1 MFGRAS
7 LNHVYRTVWNQALG
21 AMVAVAEI
29 TSGRG
34 KASGPSARTRLRLNA
49 PAWPDMNVGALA
61 AGVALAWGA
70 VLPTSFANPVGGEAV
85 VGQATLATQGNKLTV
100 TTQNGVGSNYSAI
113 NWQSFS
119 IPAGNTTYFQ
129 QPNASSTSINRVV
142 TNTPSLI
149 FGTLGSNGNLVLV
162 NQSGITVG
170 AGAVVDTA
178 AFTASALRMS
188 DADALSGRLRFGDA
202 SVAGGAVSVQ
212 GSILAR
218 SGDVVLMGSGVD
230 TGTSALVQA
239 PNGSAIL
246 AAGQQIE
253 ITARGLEGITLQV
266 QAPTDRAVNL
276 GTLQGDAV
284 GIFAGTL
291 KHSGAIAANAVSVEG
306 GKVVLKATDAVEVDG
321 QISARQASGA
331 GGIVNIS
338 GRNIDLQAGS
348 QIAADASG
356 NGDGGKVV
364 VLATETTQ
372 VGGSISAHGGD
383 AGGNGG
389 FVETSGA
396 HVRIADSARVT
407 TAARMGLSGSW
418 LIDPND
424 FTIGPA
430 ESGTVTE
437 GTPSGDISGA
447 TLSAALEVGG
457 VTISSTLGTTAG
469 SANGDIHVNDTV
481 SWLAANNLTLSAVR
495 HININQPITAAAG
508 SLTLRYGQGAS
519 SGLLGATYNVNA
531 PISLPSGQNFTTVFG
546 SDATAV
552 NYIVINSKEAL
563 QAIGVSVNPSGNWAV
578 GSDINLTSFPF
589 LPLGSQATPF
599 SGAFEGLGHKL
610 SGLVINTP
618 GDLNVGLFGYTSGS
632 AVIRDVGLTGGFVNG
647 LGNVGALVGSNYGT
661 VINSYATLGVAAGS
675 YAGGLVGGNL
685 GSIVNSHA
693 TGSVDAGSYAGGLVG
708 KNYPGATIDQS
719 VANGSVSGATSV
731 GGLAGSNH
739 GTVSFSQANGSVTGT
754 GGGRYIGGLVGAN
767 WSGTITDSTAV
778 GSILGAGNEV
788 GGLVGYNNGDI
799 LNSHATGSVVMVGSS
814 EVGGLVGHN
823 NNLISNSYATG
834 NVTGVSNV
842 GGLVGNLNS
851 GTINYGSYASGEV
864 AGDNRVGGLVGY
876 SYGGTISD
884 SHATGKV
891 TGTGVAVGSKD
902 YVGGL
907 VGYAKSSESGTSWI
921 ERSYA
926 TGDVSGKDFVGGL
939 VGYQWGGTIIDS
951 QAGGKVSGN
960 NYVGGLVGKSEG
972 SSGRYGSAIS
982 NSYATGEVSG
992 TGDKLGGLVGYNN
1005 YGTIGSGS
1013 YATGKVTGL
1022 NHVGGLVGFNDN
1034 NGTIVNSH
1042 HDTGAVSGSSY
1053 VGGLA
1058 GTNRGTITNSDASGS
1073 VSASG
1078 NVNGSSYV
1086 GGLVGDNYGS
1096 IGNSHFSGGVVT
1108 GASDNVGGLVG
1119 YNEWSGT
1126 INSGSSASATVL
1138 GVNYVGGLAG
1148 YNDGTI
1154 NDGHASGTVVA
1165 SGDWVGGLVGY
1176 NDRGTI
1182 ELSSS
1187 SGAVSGANK
1196 VGGLVGYNYGTVT
1209 DSTSSSNVTAT
1220 GDYVGG
1226 LVGYSPCPDGCGYV
1240 YGGSATGN
1248 VSGRNYVGGLV
1259 GFNEGTI
1266 SSGILNSYA
1275 DVGSV
1280 SGASY
1285 VGGLVGKNTGTIQS
1299 NSYAKGNVTGT
1310 GDHLGG
1316 LVGFNTGQIFDGY
1329 AYGNVTGSAT
1339 SLNVGGLV
1347 GTNSGDINFGGAYGS
1362 SVSGGSN
1369 VGGFVGHNMGSITGV
1384 DSYGVPT
1391 YAIWGTIRNGITN
1404 GVNVS
1409 GGDNVGG
1416 LVGRNDYGLVNNSS
1430 VSGGS
1435 VTSSGQNIGGLVGY
1449 NYGGAVRSSYSQNLT
1464 VLGYGFS
1471 SGTAQNVGGLVGN
1484 TNRGEGGG
1492 DGSITGSH
1500 TYGVSVSGRGD
1511 NVGGLVGSVASGVTI
1526 NNSRVDSGS
1535 VSGYG
1540 NVTGGL
1546 VGYNAGTVSN
1556 SYSSASVN
1564 GWGSNSSTIGGL
1576 VGRNASGAS
1585 IVDSYATGRV
1595 SGSDYGSDTGGL
1607 VGLNDGSISGTLDT
1621 SFVGGTTY
1629 ASGSVSGYDNVG
1641 GLVGRNRDSISASI
1655 ATGSVD
1661 GNGNRSN
1668 SGNNIGGLVGLNTS
1682 GATINAGSFST
1693 GRVSGAWY
1701 NSNGAVGGLVGAN
1714 YGTID
1719 SSSSSSIVRGGTSD
1733 GSGYGYGSKVG
1744 GLVGFNGS
1752 GGIISN
1758 SHAGGGSVTGD
1769 QNVGGL
1775 VGYNEGAISNSWVT
1789 GANVTGNSYVGGLVG
1804 YNSYGSIANSYATG
1818 TVTGGSYAGGLVGS
1832 NYGTITG
1839 TVTNSATG
1847 AVSTY
1852 FSGSVNGSYKV
1863 GGLVGANYGTIDTTS
1878 ASATVVSTG
1887 DRAGGLVGKNYSTI
1901 LNSYVSTGS
1910 VSGIAEVGGLVGAN
1924 DGTVTN
1930 SHYDIDAVSVN
1941 GFSGKYVTL
1950 GGLFNPAGAGQYNDW
1965 LTNGFALDIANY
1977 SSTLLGTSGTYQVGN
1992 VAGLKDL
1999 LGFADQSFTINLSA
2013 SIDLVLA
2020 PNLHLPYFKGT
2031 FNGNGFTV
2039 TNLKID
2045 QPFGNNVGF
2054 IGHLDGIAS
2063 SVSNLG
2069 LIDATV
2075 SGNSEVGALVGRNG
2089 GSVSNS
2095 YVTGVSSVTGP
2106 GGSIGGLVGNSAGVI
2121 QNSYSN
2127 AAVNGVSD
2135 LGGLVGV
2142 NGGTIIN
2149 SYATGAVTASGY
2161 GADIGG
2167 LVGYNYGTVANSYAS
2182 GDVSGVSNVGG
2193 LIGYN
2198 YRTVDNSYASGSVS
2212 GSSYVGGVVGYNYG
2226 TVTNGFWNTSNSPG
2240 LSDAGYN
2247 FGSTSTMTGLDSVG
2261 MTTASNFAA
2270 WGADIVAQGGSTSAI
2285 WRIYEGNTAPLLRSF
2300 LTPLTVTADAVVR
2313 SYNASIETGL
2323 TNVAYS
2329 GAGAPPDL
2337 AHLPNSNNPYNGA
2350 INASATP
2357 YAAGLYS
2364 DQQGY
2369 DITSTGVGT
2378 LTINPVAVTVSG
2390 LSGVSR
2396 PYNGS
2401 NVIALTGTPQLS
2413 TTVGGETLNLL
2424 NTASGTVPSPNVGAT
2439 ISSTASAPQTITTT
2453 IALANGTT
2461 GTTGLASNY
2470 VLSQPTLAQVS
2481 ITPTT
2486 LVYTANTASRSYG
2499 VSPDPALSGTV
2510 TGYVNG
2516 ELANAATV
2524 TPGTAVFATTAITS
2538 SNAGSYPINGS
2549 GLTANYGNYQFAQ
2562 AFANAT
2568 AFTILP
2574 AGVSLINLTGQ
2585 RAYDGTVDV
2594 AAGIF
2599 TLGGLVGG
2607 QTLTLTGSGTIP
2619 SKNVGTWTLNSLG
2632 SLALGDGTGNNA
2644 GLASNYQLTGGTHVA
2659 TITAAPLSVGATAA
2673 SKTYDGTLAATG
2685 AGVATPATAVVTGG
2699 TLFAGDSLS
2708 GGTFAFTNKNAGT
2721 ANKTVTVTGVTVG
2734 DGTNNSNYA
2743 VTYTDNV
2750 TSTITPAPLSI
2761 TTSNV
2766 VKTYDGTTS
2775 AIGTPV
2781 ATSGTTVFSGDTLGG
2796 GTYAFTDPNVGVG
2809 TKTVT
2814 VDAVTVNDGN
2824 GGLNYVTPTYVSN
2837 TTSTINAAQVTVTAT
2852 PINGSLVGSTSK
2864 VYDGTFTASLGSGNF
2879 SLTGWVSTDG
2889 ATVTKTTGT
2898 YASRNVGSGISVS
2911 TTLAST
2917 DFSATG
2923 STNLANYVLP
2933 TSVSGNIGSITPA
2946 TVSATGI
2953 TAQNKVYD
2961 GTTVA
2966 TVTGGAVS
2974 GVISGDSV
2982 GLTAGSGSFVN
2993 KNAGTGK
3000 AVTVTGLGLT
3010 GASAGNYSLSSTSA
3024 STTADITPKALTV
3037 STVTAANKVYDGTT
3051 AATLGGGVLSGAVAG
3066 DSISLSAPAG
3076 SFADKNVGTAKPVA
3090 IAGLALTGADVGNYT
3105 LGAISTSASADITP
3119 KALSVN
3125 AITAA
3130 NKVYDGTTS
3139 ATLSAATLSGAIA
3152 GDSVA
3157 LTTPSGSF
3165 ADKNA
3170 GVAKPVGITGLALTG
3185 TDVGNYTLTGATATT
3200 TADIT
3205 PKPVTVST
3213 ITAES
3218 RVYDGTTKATLGT
3231 ATLSGTIAGDS
3242 VALATPLGTFADPN
3256 VGVAKPVAITGITL
3270 TGADATNY
3278 LLPSDKQLASADITV
3293 RPLST
3298 WNGSS
3303 SNLWSDPKNW
3313 DALPVGNNVLAVA
3326 IPAGVAVVM
3335 DNSAAPTTLQS
3346 INSAGDMNV
3355 TGGNLT
3361 VSNALNTARY
3371 NQTGGS
3377 VTGSGS
3383 LAVTSSF
3390 SQAAGSIALAGPV
3403 SITQS
3408 AGDLTV
3414 GSITASGITLAAP
3427 AGAIFQT
3434 DAVATGGVLSTQ
3446 SANGVTLNNAGNRV
3460 VAFTASS
3467 AGAGNIALTNV
3478 GALDVR
3484 GITAANGNVN
3494 LFNTGGISNSS
3505 SIQAPNGK
3513 VTLTANSPLTVGA
3526 SGISAGGDIVL
3537 TATNLTSSGNMTIDG
3552 PVTST
3557 SGSIALSAANDFTQN
3572 AVLRAA
3578 KGIAVDAGGAMNF
3591 GPQAQSYGNPVS
3603 YLTSGIP
3610 YVTPWQAVAAAG
3622 VTDFVATF
3630 LDKFNVA
3637 LAQQEPV
3644 SDETLDRRAK
3654 ARDNMVVEG
3663 EICAR

>member
-34 KASGPSARTRLRLNA
+34 KASGPSARTRLRLHA
-49 PAWPDMNVGALA
+49 PAWPDMNVGVLA

-70 VLPTSFANPVGGEAV
+70 VLPTSFANPVGGEAI

-188 DADALSGRLRFGDA
+188 DADALAGRLRFGDA

-212 GSILAR
+212 GNILAR

-306 GKVVLKATDAVEVDG
+306 GKVVLKATDSVEVDG

-356 NGDGGKVV
+356 TGDGGKVV

-372 VGGSISAHGGD
+372 VGGSISARGGD

-396 HVRIADSARVT
+396 HVRITDSARVT
-407 TAARMGLSGSW
+407 TAARMGLSGTW
-418 LIDPND
+418 LIDPTD
-424 FTIGPA
+424 FTV
-430 ESGTVTE
+430 S
-437 GTPSGDISGA
+437 
-447 TLSAALEVGG
+447 
-457 VTISSTLGTTAG
+457 AG
-469 SANGDIHVNDTV
+469 SASQTV
-481 SWLAANNLTLSAVR
+481 SGIGATALEAGLAGGNVSIATSGTANANDLGNITVNAPVTWSANKLTLTA
-495 HININQPITAAAG
+495 HNDININAVMKAVSDGGETPSTALDLQPG
-508 SLTLRYGQGAS
+508 SGKVNVGFNGSGGFGGRVDFFQADGVTPRSGTGFLTIGVPYAVV
-519 SGLLGATYNVNA
+519 T
-531 PISLPSGQNFTTVFG
+531 
-546 SDATAV
+546 TAV
-552 NYIVINSKEAL
+552 DL
-563 QAIGVSVNPSGNWAV
+563 QAIAADLLGHYALGSNIGSV
-578 GSDINLTSFPF
+578 GSFT
-589 LPLGSQATPF
+589 PLGSSFASSF
-599 SGAFEGLGHKL
+599 SGTFDGLGHL
-610 SGLVINTP
+610 ISTASVAPATATA
-618 GDLNVGLFGYTSGS
+618 NVGLFGYLGAAGVVRNVGVTTGS
-632 AVIRDVGLTGGFVNG
+632 V
-647 LGNVGALVGSNYGT
+647 LGVSNVGALVGFADQGS
-661 VINSYATLGVAAGS
+661 VISNSYASSVGVNGS
-675 YAGGLVGGNL
+675 DSVGGLVGYSG

-693 TGSVDAGSYAGGLVG
+693 AVAFVNGTNSVGGLVGTNLHGTITNGSATTSVIGTSRVGGLVGDNTGTISASHAVSNTVSGVDSVGGLVGRNRKGGVIDAGSYAKGIVDGTTKVGGLVGYAGYGSSIANSWADVKVAATANYAGGLVG
-708 KNYPGATIDQS
+708 YS
-719 VANGSVSGATSV
+719 EYFYNGV
-731 GGLAGSNH
+731 GGAG
-739 GTVSFSQANGSVTGT
+739 GS
-754 GGGRYIGGLVGAN
+754 
-767 WSGTITDSTAV
+767 
-778 GSILGAGNEV
+778 SIA
-788 GGLVGYNNGDI
+788 
-799 LNSHATGSVVMVGSS
+799 NSHAYGD
-814 EVGGLVGHN
+814 
-823 NNLISNSYATG
+823 
-834 NVTGVSNV
+834 VTGV
-842 GGLVGNLNS
+842 
-851 GTINYGSYASGEV
+851 
-864 AGDNRVGGLVGY
+864 
-876 SYGGTISD
+876 
-884 SHATGKV
+884 
-891 TGTGVAVGSKD
+891 D

-907 VGYAKSSESGTSWI
+907 VGYQFGGTIDSSSAS
-921 ERSYA
+921 SKV
-926 TGDVSGKDFVGGL
+926 TGANFVGGL
-939 VGYQWGGTIIDS
+939 VGRSDGSSALRYLSSTNTQSSLISNSSATGEVIGSGNNVGGLVGYNAYGTIDTGS
-951 QAGGKVSGN
+951 FSTGKVTGGN
-960 NYVGGLVGKSEG
+960 YHVGGLVGQNASTGTIDNSYHATGAVTGSNYVGGLVG
-972 SSGRYGSAIS
+972 
-982 NSYATGEVSG
+982 T
-992 TGDKLGGLVGYNN
+992 
-1005 YGTIGSGS
+1005 
-1013 YATGKVTGL
+1013 
-1022 NHVGGLVGFNDN
+1022 NH
-1034 NGTIVNSH
+1034 
-1042 HDTGAVSGSSY
+1042 
-1053 VGGLA
+1053 
-1058 GTNRGTITNSDASGS
+1058 GS
-1073 VSASG
+1073 VSNSHATGSVSG
-1078 NVNGSSYV
+1078 ASYV
-1086 GGLVGDNYGS
+1086 GGLVGDNYGTIS
-1096 IGNSHFSGGVVT
+1096 NSHVNGGAVSAT
-1108 GASDNVGGLVG
+1108 SDNVGGLVG
-1119 YNEWSGT
+1119 YNEGGAT
-1126 INSGSSASATVL
+1126 IGSGSSSSATVS
-1138 GVNYVGGLAG
+1138 GASYVGGLVG
-1148 YNDGTI
+1148 YNRGTV

-1226 LVGYSPCPDGCGYV
+1226 LVGYSACPDGCSYL

-1391 YAIWGTIRNGITN
+1391 YAIRGTIRNGITN

-1484 TNRGEGGG
+1484 PNRGEGGG
-1492 DGSITGSH
+1492 DGNITGSH

-1526 NNSRVDSGS
+1526 NNSWVDTGS

-1540 NVTGGL
+1540 NVIGGL
-1546 VGYNAGTVSN
+1546 VGFNAGTIRGR
-1556 SYSSASVN
+1556 YSSAWVY
-1564 GWGSNSSTIGGL
+1564 GSGSSSSKIGGL
-1576 VGRNASGAS
+1576 VGRNAYGAS

-1595 SGSDYGSDTGGL
+1595 SGSNYGSDTGGL

-1629 ASGSVSGYDNVG
+1629 ASGSVSGYGNVG
-1641 GLVGRNRDSISASI
+1641 GLVGRNRGMISASI

-1693 GRVSGAWY
+1693 GVVRGAYY
-1701 NSNGAVGGLVGAN
+1701 NANAVGGLVGAN

-1719 SSSSSSIVRGGTSD
+1719 NSSSTSNVYGGSCDCSVSS
-1733 GSGYGYGSKVG
+1733 YGSKVG
-1744 GLVGFNGS
+1744 GLVGYNASTGL
-1752 GGIISN
+1752 ISN

-1775 VGYNEGAISNSWVT
+1775 VGYNDGTITHSWVT

-1804 YNSYGSIANSYATG
+1804 YNSYGSIVDSFATG

-1839 TVTNSATG
+1839 TVTSRATG

-1887 DRAGGLVGKNYSTI
+1887 DRAGGLVGKNYSAI
-1901 LNSYVSTGS
+1901 LNSYVNTGS

-1930 SHYDIDAVSVN
+1930 SHYDIDAVLVN

-1977 SSTLLGTSGTYQVGN
+1977 STTLPGANGTYQVSDI
-1992 VAGLKDL
+1992 AGLKDL
-1999 LGFADQSFTINLSA
+1999 LGFADQNLTINLSA
-2013 SIDLVLA
+2013 SIDLVSA

-2031 FNGNGFTV
+2031 FNGNSFTV
-2039 TNLKID
+2039 TNLAID

-2054 IGHLDGIAS
+2054 IGHLDGITS

-2069 LIDATV
+2069 LVDATV

-2106 GGSIGGLVGNSAGVI
+2106 GGSIGGLVGNSTGVI

-2142 NGGTIIN
+2142 NGGTISN

-2198 YRTVDNSYASGSVS
+2198 Y
-2212 GSSYVGGVVGYNYG
+2212 G
-2226 TVTNGFWNTSNSPG
+2226 TVTNGFWNTTNSPG
-2240 LSDAGYN
+2240 LSGAGYN

-2329 GAGAPPDL
+2329 GVGAPPDL

-2708 GGTFAFTNKNAGT
+2708 GGTFAFANKNAGT

-2743 VTYTDNV
+2743 VTYVDNT

-2775 AIGTPV
+2775 ALGTAV
-2781 ATSGTTVFSGDTLGG
+2781 ATSGTTVFSGDSLSG
-2796 GTYAFTDPNVGVG
+2796 GTYAFTDPNVGAG

-2814 VDAVTVNDGN
+2814 VAGVTVNDGN

-2837 TTSTINAAQVTVTAT
+2837 TTSTINTAQVTIT
-2852 PINGSLVGSTSK
+2852 PINGSLTGTTSK
-2864 VYDGTFTASLGSGNF
+2864 VYDGTDVAALNAGNF

-2898 YASRNVGSGISVS
+2898 YAGKGVGTGISVS

-2923 STNLANYVLP
+2923 GTILSNYSLP
-2933 TSVSGNIGSITPA
+2933 TSVSGNIGIITPA
-2946 TVSATGI
+2946 SVSVTGL

-2961 GTTVA
+2961 GTTTAV
-2966 TVTGGAVS
+2966 VGGGAVS
-2974 GVISGDSV
+2974 GVITGDSV
-2982 GLTAGSGSFVN
+2982 ALATPSGSFAD
-2993 KNAGTGK
+2993 KNVGTAKKVSITSLALSGTD
-3000 AVTVTGLGLT
+3000 AANYTL
-3010 GASAGNYSLSSTSA
+3010 SATSA
-3024 STTADITPKALTV
+3024 SAAADITPKALTV

-3090 IAGLALTGADVGNYT
+3090 ITGLALTGADVGNYT

-3170 GVAKPVGITGLALTG
+3170 GAAKPVAVTGLALTG
-3185 TDVGNYTLTGATATT
+3185 ADVGNYTLTGATATT

-3218 RVYDGTTKATLGT
+3218 RVYDGTTKATLST

-3557 SGSIALSAANDFTQN
+3557 GGSIALSAANDFTQN